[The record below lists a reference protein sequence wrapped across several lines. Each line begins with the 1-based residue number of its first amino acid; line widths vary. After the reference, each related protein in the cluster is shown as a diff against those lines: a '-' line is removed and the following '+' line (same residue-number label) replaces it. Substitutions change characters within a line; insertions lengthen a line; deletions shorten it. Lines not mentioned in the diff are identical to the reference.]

1 MERTLRIEVIGNSNS
16 GKSNVALLIKDT
28 LAIHGINVEIFEQF
42 PDEYVE
48 EELRKIRPEA
58 FKTLKRGY
66 EGKTIQLDVRHAN
79 SFTPKPTSYTIKENE
94 NK

>member
-1 MERTLRIEVIGNSNS
+1 MERILKIEVIGNSNS

-58 FKTLKRGY
+58 FKNLKERY
-66 EGKTIQLDVRHAN
+66 EGKTIRLDVRHAQR
-79 SFTPKPTSYTIKENE
+79 KLNE
-94 NK
+94 YE